1 MDVYERKAR
10 VYPAIASMAIPTL
23 FAMYSFWPDLKDV
36 HDVKEIIFFV
46 FKGIFPPAL
55 VFGAIGFFFRSL
67 FRWISKQLFQFPF
80 VKRNEMYMPTTNY
93 LLWNDSFY
101 GQEKKIRIYTKIK
114 QKYNIHIKPSKFK
127 KSEELDI
134 RKKIADAVASIRK
147 EYKDLQKDKRIVD
160 DYNIQVGF
168 FRNYLGG
175 AIFSFILIFIL
186 TALNLFFSFSQ
197 EYYSSIIAIL
207 SQTLFFALSVLALKS
222 YAKDYAKNLIDFFD
236 TNM

>member
-10 VYPAIASMAIPTL
+10 VYPAIVSMVIPTFFAIYL
-23 FAMYSFWPDLKDV
+23 FWSDLKDV
-36 HDVKEIIFFV
+36 QNVKEIIFFIL
-46 FKGIFPPAL
+46 KGIISPAL
-55 VFGAIGFFFRSL
+55 GFGAMGFFFRNL

-93 LLWNDSFY
+93 LLWNDPFY
-101 GQEKKIRIYTKIK
+101 DQEKKTRIYTKLR
-114 QKYNIHIKPSKFK
+114 QKYNIHINPSKFK

-134 RKKIADAVASIRK
+134 RKKIAGAVASIRK
-147 EYKDLQKDKRIVD
+147 EYMDFPKDKRIVD

>member
-10 VYPAIASMAIPTL
+10 VYPAIASMAIPAL
-23 FAMYSFWPDLKDV
+23 FAIYLFWLDLKDV
-36 HDVKEIIFFV
+36 QDVKEMFFLV
-46 FKGIFPPAL
+46 LKGIISS
-55 VFGAIGFFFRSL
+55 AIAGSAMGFFFRSL
-67 FRWISKQLFQFPF
+67 FRCISKALFQFPF

-101 GQEKKIRIYTKIK
+101 NQEKKTRIYAKIR
-114 QKYNIHIKPSKFK
+114 QKYTIHINPSKFK
-127 KSEELDI
+127 KSEESEI

-147 EYKDLQKDKRIVD
+147 EYMDLPKDKRIID

-175 AIFSFILIFIL
+175 AIFSFVLIFIL
-186 TALNLFFSFSQ
+186 VLLNLFYSFRQ

-207 SQTLFFALSVLALKS
+207 LQTLFFTLSVLALKS